1 VSEVVTS
8 GGAGWSYTAER
19 RVATFIVERE
29 GKLNALD
36 ADVLDGLGEAVR
48 RVQADGEI
56 RALVVRGA
64 GGRSFSTG
72 VDLGWFLSGGMMSDA
87 AKSLAFTAMIH
98 ERLRA
103 LEECDV
109 PTVAAVEGF
118 ALAGGL
124 ELALACDL
132 LVCTDESRL
141 GDQHANY
148 GLMPGAGGSQRL
160 PRRVGQQRALELMLT
175 GRHVGGR
182 EAVDI
187 GLALSSAPA
196 ADFPALLDGFL
207 DGLRG
212 KSRAVLGHLKVA
224 VRRGRDLPLGDA
236 LEMERLT
243 TQEYFSGHPDA
254 LAGLR
259 EFLDR

>member
-1 VSEVVTS
+1 MGDE
-8 GGAGWSYTAER
+8 GWSYTTQR
-19 RVATFIVERE
+19 RVATFTIERE
-29 GKLNALD
+29 SKLNALD
-36 ADVLDGLGEAVR
+36 QGVLDGLGEAVR
-48 RVQADGEI
+48 RVQEDGDV
-56 RALVVRGA
+56 RALVLRGA

-72 VDLGWFLSGGMMSDA
+72 IDLGWFLAGGMMTDA
-87 AKSLAFTAMIH
+87 GKSLRFTAMIH
-98 ERLRA
+98 DRLRV
-103 LEECDV
+103 LEECTV
-109 PTVAAVEGF
+109 PTIAAVDGF

-132 LVCTDESRL
+132 LVCSDESRL

-148 GLMPGAGGSQRL
+148 ALVPGAGGSQRL
-160 PRRVGQQRALELMLT
+160 PRRVGEQRALELMLT
-175 GRHVGGR
+175 GRHVDGR

-196 ADFPALLDGFL
+196 SDFGAMLDRLL

-212 KSRAVLGHLKVA
+212 KSRAGLTHLKLA
-224 VRRGRDLPLGDA
+224 VRRGRDLALRDA

-254 LAGLR
+254 LEGLR